1 MTKITPIILSGGS
14 GTRLWPLSRK
24 CYPKQ
29 FLSFFDDKT
38 LFQNTVLRISD
49 SQFFNKPLIVCNN
62 EHRFMAANDLQN
74 INTKY
79 SSIILEPVS
88 RNTAPAIALAAIE
101 ILQKNSKEDDLM
113 LIMPSDHLIENDQQ
127 FIKDVESVK
136 DCAQK
141 GNLITFGII
150 PQEAETGYGY
160 IKKSSNSDWKNIYNV
175 AEFVEKPDKKTA
187 EEYVASKD
195 YFWNSGMF
203 LFKASTFLQELES
216 YKLEIL
222 ENCKKSHENAINDL
236 DFIRAEADSF
246 ANCEN
251 ISIDY
256 AVMEKSKK
264 VMICPINIGW
274 SDIGSWQ
281 SISQHSPADDNG
293 NNLKGDVKVI
303 DTKNC
308 YINSANS
315 LITTIGVSDL
325 IVVSLKDVTLIANKN
340 RSQDV
345 KKMFEILLKEKREEC
360 QNHIKAF
367 RPWGSYEQIDLGR
380 RFKVKRITVKPGAAL
395 SLQLHKYR
403 AEHWIVVKGQA
414 HVTNDDKEFI
424 LNEDQSTYIPTNQKH
439 RLENKGDKDLEVIEV
454 QTGEYLGEDDIIRFS
469 DKYGR

>member
-29 FLSFFDDKT
+29 FLSFFGDKT
-38 LFQNTVLRISD
+38 LFQNTVLRID
-49 SQFFNKPLIVCNN
+49 DEKYFNKALIVCNN

-74 INTKY
+74 INY
-79 SSIILEPVS
+79 EYNSIILEPIS
-88 RNTAPAIALAAIE
+88 RNTAPAIALAAVE
-101 ILQKNSKEDDLM
+101 ILQKNGEENDLM
-113 LIMPSDHLIENDQQ
+113 LIMPSDHLIEDSEQ
-127 FIKDVESVK
+127 FIRDVESAK
-136 DCAQK
+136 ECAQK

-160 IKKSSNSDWKNIYNV
+160 IKKSSNSDWQNIYNV

-187 EEYVASKD
+187 QQYVDSKE

-216 YKLEIL
+216 FQLEIL

-236 DFIRAEADSF
+236 DFIRAEAESF
-246 ANCEN
+246 ANCDN

-256 AVMEKSKK
+256 AVMEKSQK
-264 VMICPINIGW
+264 VMVCPIDIGW

-281 SISQHSPADDNG
+281 SISQHCEADENG
-293 NNLKGDVKVI
+293 NNIKGDIKVI

-308 YINSANS
+308 YINSQNS
-315 LITTIGVSDL
+315 LITTIGISDL
-325 IVVSLKDVTLIANKN
+325 IIVSLKDVTLIANKN

-367 RPWGSYEQIDLGR
+367 RPWGSYEQIDLGQ

-403 AEHWIVVKGQA
+403 AWIVVKGQA

-424 LNEDQSTYIPTNQKH
+424 LKEDQSTYIPTNQKH